1 MRRDGHEGPQ
11 ASESVETDWAKAW
24 RCRQHKGT
32 KSNEVKQKASM
43 GLRQKATGTAAWQR
57 SQRAGEPRRYREGSH

>member
-43 GLRQKATGTAAWQR
+43 GFEAKGHRHCGLAEVT
-57 SQRAGEPRRYREGSH
+57 EGW